1 MEVTSQAIYK
11 SQNMFNPA
19 GLFSEEIFGQTDAE
33 RSYRCGYIKLPIY
46 IFNPHVAKT
55 IILRSGGIIKKMA
68 YAEVKCDLKE
78 DGTLVENPEGKY
90 TGMKDLFNIWDK
102 IDIRK
107 TLNTRTQENL
117 DILTKSPKR
126 LLFTDKILVLP
137 PGFRKI
143 GTLNGK
149 QVKSELNTMY
159 MHILG
164 LKSVTSHT
172 TSNVYQIYNKFQ
184 NASIEIYTYLVSYVG
199 TKNGF
204 FQQKLLSKTTIGTA
218 RNVISAPSYKNDDVE
233 VGLFRTGYP
242 LQTIVSIFNPLVK
255 FQMKQFMS
263 PNNILAIHP
272 NKDEVKT
279 SVIQDMY
286 DDREI
291 DNMMRIFME
300 NPGSRFK
307 KLYLDPEHTKPII
320 FEAFD
325 INKNEKISRPLTLT
339 DVIYLCCKI
348 AVVDADRMV
357 YTVRYPIGQ
366 HFGAFFTKV
375 ALMSTIDTMKIQ
387 FMGETFKCYPK
398 IDPELPHSKVSTLFV
413 DVVNM
418 VNSRLKPIGGDYDGD
433 TIKSTGIWSDE
444 ANAKAEELMYSK
456 AYNIKP
462 DFNTPFIIEVECL
475 GGLYGL
481 TKENSKAKNT
491 PSTSVGLQRILN
503 TPIEN
508 INKSFIEELFAAY
521 YDKETKTAKEANF
534 DPTDKIT
541 LSKKDYKWVDGTI
554 ETTLG
559 RLILN
564 RYMFEKTGLIDQTG
578 YINTVLNE
586 DGLKDLNVLVNNL
599 VVNDKLTTKDLGKYI
614 DARDRLGFFCASF
627 LGAAITPA
635 LIRPMENVQKR
646 KKELFAEK
654 EARIKS
660 NNPVDQ
666 VMAANEIEKELIGI
680 VKENL
685 KDDFGYDMYASG
697 VNNLPNNYKTINV
710 MRGAVYNNISKKY
723 DVVES
728 SLMESID
735 KRAITPFANSVVAG
749 AYPSAVGTAEAGY
762 MSKIILALLQ
772 SQKIDTNPN
781 SDCGTTSTVPITITK
796 KNKAY
801 LLYRNFN
808 INGKMVMST
817 IENIGQFVGKTVQM
831 YSPQCCVNKAICAK
845 CGGKAFLNLDV
856 ENIGLLSPV
865 FTDKMLNIKL
875 KSKHDLSQNAGI
887 IPDEYIFLDKNNYF
901 TTENGTLKNKTTMKM
916 FIPRLFN
923 EFSGFIRESSFVS
936 CIGIFPVKFYDK
948 NEKELMSTMLTIP
961 VVTSFN
967 VYDDIQE
974 DPEHYIIT
982 YEPDSEICTLAIQ
995 KSLVNVEYAIN
1006 QIFLYSHSPQLPYN
1020 MMLEMLARCME
1031 INSIDLTGAYIIYE
1045 LMARV
1050 LCRHGNDPFA
1060 YVYGKNKDVDQFSY
1074 TKLPFKD
1081 AVQLSGVLQG
1091 MLFQDVSKSMTRGLA
1106 MTLNGIKE
1114 EETPLEKI
1122 IKA

>member
-204 FQQKLLSKTTIGTA
+204 FQQKLLSKITIGTA

-255 FQMKQFMS
+255 FQMKQFLS

-291 DNMMRIFME
+291 DNLMRIFME

-339 DVIYLCCKI
+339 DVIYLCCKV

-444 ANAKAEELMYSK
+444 ANAQAEELMYSK
-456 AYNIKP
+456 A
-462 DFNTPFIIEVECL
+462 
-475 GGLYGL
+475 
-481 TKENSKAKNT
+481 
-491 PSTSVGLQRILN
+491 
-503 TPIEN
+503 
-508 INKSFIEELFAAY
+508 
-521 YDKETKTAKEANF
+521 
-534 DPTDKIT
+534 
-541 LSKKDYKWVDGTI
+541 
-554 ETTLG
+554 
-559 RLILN
+559 
-564 RYMFEKTGLIDQTG
+564 
-578 YINTVLNE
+578 
-586 DGLKDLNVLVNNL
+586 
-599 VVNDKLTTKDLGKYI
+599 
-614 DARDRLGFFCASF
+614 
-627 LGAAITPA
+627 
-635 LIRPMENVQKR
+635 
-646 KKELFAEK
+646 
-654 EARIKS
+654 
-660 NNPVDQ
+660 
-666 VMAANEIEKELIGI
+666 
-680 VKENL
+680 
-685 KDDFGYDMYASG
+685 
-697 VNNLPNNYKTINV
+697 
-710 MRGAVYNNISKKY
+710 
-723 DVVES
+723 
-728 SLMESID
+728 
-735 KRAITPFANSVVAG
+735 
-749 AYPSAVGTAEAGY
+749 
-762 MSKIILALLQ
+762 
-772 SQKIDTNPN
+772 
-781 SDCGTTSTVPITITK
+781 
-796 KNKAY
+796 
-801 LLYRNFN
+801 
-808 INGKMVMST
+808 
-817 IENIGQFVGKTVQM
+817 
-831 YSPQCCVNKAICAK
+831 
-845 CGGKAFLNLDV
+845 
-856 ENIGLLSPV
+856 
-865 FTDKMLNIKL
+865 
-875 KSKHDLSQNAGI
+875 
-887 IPDEYIFLDKNNYF
+887 
-901 TTENGTLKNKTTMKM
+901 
-916 FIPRLFN
+916 
-923 EFSGFIRESSFVS
+923 
-936 CIGIFPVKFYDK
+936 
-948 NEKELMSTMLTIP
+948 
-961 VVTSFN
+961 
-967 VYDDIQE
+967 
-974 DPEHYIIT
+974 
-982 YEPDSEICTLAIQ
+982 
-995 KSLVNVEYAIN
+995 
-1006 QIFLYSHSPQLPYN
+1006 
-1020 MMLEMLARCME
+1020 
-1031 INSIDLTGAYIIYE
+1031 
-1045 LMARV
+1045 
-1050 LCRHGNDPFA
+1050 
-1060 YVYGKNKDVDQFSY
+1060 
-1074 TKLPFKD
+1074 
-1081 AVQLSGVLQG
+1081 
-1091 MLFQDVSKSMTRGLA
+1091 
-1106 MTLNGIKE
+1106 
-1114 EETPLEKI
+1114 
-1122 IKA
+1122 